1 MYFIRQ
7 VCYTL
12 SMSYEEPRHP
22 INFVAHRTG
31 LSTHVIRVWERR
43 YAAITPQRTD
53 TNRRLYS
60 DADVDRL
67 KLLNQ
72 VKSQGQSIRLIAQ
85 LPNHEL
91 KQMLT
96 QVDGDRLA
104 AAQELRS
111 GEYRDSLD
119 GLMADCKEAVL
130 AMKEEA
136 LARTLMDATVR
147 LPLLVLLDDLV
158 GPLMTWIGDRWH
170 DGSIRVAHE
179 HMATAAI
186 RSFLGRV
193 KQIRR
198 ASEGAPC
205 IVIATPAGQDHEI
218 GALMAATM
226 AANEGWRDLY
236 LGPNL
241 PAQEIAL
248 AAMESN
254 AQAVAVSIVAPGNN
268 PNVVLEFRNL
278 RNLLEERIPLLA
290 GGGGVVQHRLHYE
303 MDGVHCTGT
312 LAEFRD
318 VLVSL
323 NA

>member
-1 MYFIRQ
+1 
-7 VCYTL
+7 
-12 SMSYEEPRHP
+12 MSYEEPRHP

-43 YAAITPQRTD
+43 YAAIQPERTD

-67 KLLNQ
+67 KLLTQ
-72 VKSQGQSIRLIAQ
+72 VKAQGQSIRLIAS
-85 LPNHEL
+85 LPDHEL

-96 QVDGDRLA
+96 QVDGDKLA

-111 GEYRDSLD
+111 GAYHDTLEEM
-119 GLMADCKEAVL
+119 MAACKESVL
-130 AMKEEA
+130 SMKEEG
-136 LARTLMDATVR
+136 LARALMEASVK

-158 GPLMTWIGDRWH
+158 GPLMSWIGDRWH

-198 ASEGAPC
+198 ANEGAPC

-248 AAMESN
+248 AAMETN
-254 AQAVAVSIVAPGNN
+254 ARAVAVSIVAPGNN
-268 PNVVLEFRNL
+268 PNVIHEFRNL
-278 RNLLEERIPLLA
+278 RNLLQERIPLLA
-290 GGGGVVQHRLHYE
+290 GGGGVAQHRFQYE
-303 MDGVHCTGT
+303 MDGVYCTESLT
-312 LAEFRD
+312 EFRD
-318 VLVSL
+318 RLVAL
-323 NA
+323 NT

>member
-1 MYFIRQ
+1 M
-7 VCYTL
+7 T
-12 SMSYEEPRHP
+12 YEVPRHP

-43 YAAITPQRTD
+43 YAAIQPQRTD

-72 VKSQGQSIRLIAQ
+72 VKAQGQSIRLIAQ
-85 LPNHEL
+85 LPNQEL
-91 KQMLT
+91 KKMLT
-96 QVDGDRLA
+96 QVDGDKLA
-104 AAQELRS
+104 ANPALDARRNSDQEHRAT
-111 GEYRDSLD
+111 
-119 GLMADCKEAVL
+119 LMATCKDAVL
-130 AMKEEA
+130 DMNEEV
-136 LARTLMDATVR
+136 LARTLLDASVQ
-147 LPLLVLLDDLV
+147 LPLLALLDELV
-158 GPLMTWIGDRWH
+158 GPLMTWVGERWH

-186 RSFLGRV
+186 RSFLGRM

-198 ASEGAPC
+198 AGVGAPC
-205 IVIATPAGQDHEI
+205 IVISTPAGQDHEI
-218 GALMAATM
+218 GALMAATI

-248 AAMESN
+248 AAMEAN
-254 AQAVAVSIVAPGNN
+254 AAAVAVSIVAPGNN
-268 PNVVLEFRNL
+268 PSVIHEFHTLRHVLQ
-278 RNLLEERIPLLA
+278 ERIPVLA
-290 GGGGVVQHRLHYE
+290 GGGGVVQSRHHYDL
-303 MDGVHCTGT
+303 DGVYCVDN

-318 VLVSL
+318 RLVTL
-323 NA
+323 NR

>member
-1 MYFIRQ
+1 M
-7 VCYTL
+7 T
-12 SMSYEEPRHP
+12 YEEPRHP

-43 YAAITPQRTD
+43 YAAIQPQRTD

-72 VKSQGQSIRLIAQ
+72 VKSQGQSISLIAQ
-85 LPNHEL
+85 MPNHEL
-91 KQMLT
+91 KKMLT
-96 QVDGDRLA
+96 QVDGDKLA
-104 AAQELRS
+104 AETAPDPRRGINEEVVAR
-111 GEYRDSLD
+111 
-119 GLMADCKEAVL
+119 LMGICKESVL
-130 AMKEEA
+130 SMNEET
-136 LARTLMDATVR
+136 LARTLLEASVQ
-147 LPLLVLLDDLV
+147 LPLLALLDDLV

-186 RSFLGRV
+186 RSFLGRM

-198 ASEGAPC
+198 AGVGAPV
-205 IVIATPAGQDHEI
+205 IVIATPTGQDHEI
-218 GALMAATM
+218 GALMAATV

-248 AAMESN
+248 AAMEAN
-254 AQAVAVSIVAPGNN
+254 ARAVALSIVAPGNN
-268 PNVVLEFRNL
+268 PNVIHEFHTL
-278 RNLLEERIPLLA
+278 RQILEERIPIIA
-290 GGGGVVQHRLHYE
+290 GGSGVVRSRQHYDI
-303 MDGVHCTGT
+303 DGVHCAAN
-312 LAEFRD
+312 LVEFRD
-318 VLVSL
+318 HLVAL
-323 NA
+323 NT